1 MEEVSYTTQPAVGYI
16 NKPSYIEKTFT
27 FNSAYANNEVEVEFD
42 FYEID
47 TWDFE
52 RFTVTLKDEIFV
64 EDNFIH
70 DDHEYLKDIHYFCLV
85 MSKKYIEN
93 HFADIKNYANAIEQ
107 RIDDSWCT
115 LDSTLADNAY
125 SMEMCKKHNCNYIL
139 IDEKYQ
145 VEPYL

>member
-1 MEEVSYTTQPAVGYI
+1 MAFG
-16 NKPSYIEKTFT
+16 KTIIIM
-27 FNSAYANNEVEVEFD
+27 
-42 FYEID
+42 FYLMKVQI
-47 TWDFE
+47 
-52 RFTVTLKDEIFV
+52 LKSL
-64 EDNFIH
+64 N
-70 DDHEYLKDIHYFCLV
+70 HEYLKDIHYFCLV